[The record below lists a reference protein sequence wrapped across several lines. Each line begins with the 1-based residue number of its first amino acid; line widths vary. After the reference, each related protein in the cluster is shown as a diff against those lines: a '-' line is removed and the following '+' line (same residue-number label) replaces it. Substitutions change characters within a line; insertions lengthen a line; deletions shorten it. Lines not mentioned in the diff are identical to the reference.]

1 MARVTVNAESRL
13 EERKIARSANA
24 LRATPM
30 IQLRSL
36 SDLQAELM
44 QDAIQLD
51 LRRLLRSL
59 TTKDDVAY
67 A

>member
-1 MARVTVNAESRL
+1 
-13 EERKIARSANA
+13 
-24 LRATPM
+24 
-30 IQLRSL
+30 
-36 SDLQAELM
+36 LQAELM